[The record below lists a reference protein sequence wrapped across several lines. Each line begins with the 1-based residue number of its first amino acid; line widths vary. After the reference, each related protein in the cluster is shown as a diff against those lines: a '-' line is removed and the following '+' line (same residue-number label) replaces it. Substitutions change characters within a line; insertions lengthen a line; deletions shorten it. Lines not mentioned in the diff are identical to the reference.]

1 MSAPRFDPELVLDL
15 SEEEILEDLCWPH
28 PPPGRWD
35 LYSANGRPTVSARR
49 NGGSSSS
56 KRGSGSAPSASSILL
71 KKQRIEAAATT
82 SRMSRSL
89 RPSERSRSTSS

>member
-1 MSAPRFDPELVLDL
+1 MSPLRFDPELVLDL

-28 PPPGRWD
+28 PPPGRWE

-56 KRGSGSAPSASSILL
+56 KRGFRQVHHRDVDLVEIRVAVVGDH
-71 KKQRIEAAATT
+71 IE
-82 SRMSRSL
+82 
-89 RPSERSRSTSS
+89 